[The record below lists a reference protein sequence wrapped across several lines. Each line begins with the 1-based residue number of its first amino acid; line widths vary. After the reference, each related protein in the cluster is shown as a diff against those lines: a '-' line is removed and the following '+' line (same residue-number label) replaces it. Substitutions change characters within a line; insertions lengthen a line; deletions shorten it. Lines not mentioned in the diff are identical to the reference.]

1 MLNLQCFG
9 NDKQLTHFYFRLKI
23 SSPTRIYNGTTR
35 TNTWTELLTTSYS
48 GTIVRL
54 VKRGLMDR
62 TSGVEYLDFLG
73 LIVRRRSR
81 LLITQ
86 LADNEKHPS
95 SQQ

>member
-1 MLNLQCFG
+1 MNHAHEQLDGVTHKILQ
-9 NDKQLTHFYFRLKI
+9 R
-23 SSPTRIYNGTTR
+23 
-35 TNTWTELLTTSYS
+35 
-48 GTIVRL
+48 TIVRL

-62 TSGVEYLDFLG
+62 TSGFEYLDFLG

-95 SQQ
+95 S